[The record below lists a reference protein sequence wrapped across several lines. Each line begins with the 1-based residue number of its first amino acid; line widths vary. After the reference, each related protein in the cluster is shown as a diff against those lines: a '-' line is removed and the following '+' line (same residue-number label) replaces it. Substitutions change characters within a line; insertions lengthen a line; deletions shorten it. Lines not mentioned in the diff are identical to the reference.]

1 MNVFIRVYF
10 MMRTQKRRGEKN
22 FKTIFEILA
31 QKMIGKIENKVDHK
45 IHEERWCN
53 VILQFQQQM
62 WKLKTKKE
70 LNDKTW
76 W

>member
-1 MNVFIRVYF
+1 
-10 MMRTQKRRGEKN
+10 
-22 FKTIFEILA
+22 LA